1 MQLRRL
7 KTRARQFFDH
17 RSIQREIETR
27 MRSGVTHVLPDF
39 VIAGVMK
46 CGTTSLFNHLINHRC
61 VAEPLVKG
69 VKYFNRNLERGD
81 EWYKA
86 NFPSDEEM
94 QALRSSEGCAMTGE
108 SSPDYLPNP
117 EAASLLHQLRPD
129 VQLIVLLR
137 DPVDRALS
145 HYHYRKVRGR
155 ENRSFEEAIKENLAS
170 LEAEA
175 AGISLLQQHP
185 NYTSY
190 LGRGLYM
197 PQLRHWLEVFP
208 KEQIKV
214 VGSEQ
219 FLQDAQSV
227 YSEVLEYLGLPG
239 DQLAVRKKYN
249 TGKYDEMSSSTHQL
263 LCDYFRPHNQHL
275 FEFVGREFEWKS

>member
-1 MQLRRL
+1 
-7 KTRARQFFDH
+7 
-17 RSIQREIETR
+17 

-94 QALRSSEGCAMTGE
+94 QALRTSEGCAMTGE

-275 FEFVGREFEWKS
+275 FEFVGREFESKS

>member
-1 MQLRRL
+1 MQTNRL
-7 KTRARQFFDH
+7 MTRTRKFFDH
-17 RSIQREIETR
+17 RAIESEINAR
-27 MRSGVTHVLPDF
+27 MRSGVNHALPDF

-46 CGTTSLFNHLINHRC
+46 RGTTSLFNHLISHRC

-81 EWYKA
+81 DWYRA
-86 NFPSDEEM
+86 NFPSEQEM
-94 QALRSSEGCAMTGE
+94 QVLRSTEGCALTGE

-117 EAASLLHQLRPD
+117 EAASLLYQLRPD
-129 VQLIVLLR
+129 VRLIVLLR

-155 ENRSFEEAIKENLAS
+155 ENRSFEDAINENLTS

-175 AGISLLQQHP
+175 AGVSLLQQHP

-208 KEQIKV
+208 KEQILV
-214 VGSEQ
+214 VGSER

-227 YSEVLEYLGLPG
+227 YSEVLEFLGLP
-239 DQLAVRKKYN
+239 DHQLVIQKKYN
-249 TGKYDEMSSSTHQL
+249 TGKYDEMSSSTRQL
-263 LCDYFRPHNQHL
+263 LCDYFRPHNQQL
-275 FEFVGREFEWKS
+275 FEFVEREFDWKS